1 LPIDV
6 FSIAKAYADVEF
18 QSLPRTI
25 DGFAVHRLH
34 GKRSKIAINKDTSP
48 ARQRFTAA
56 HELGHILI
64 PWHSGMS
71 VDTFDA
77 ALAGDEPFGADD
89 EGEANRFAAELLLPA
104 SQVRTA
110 LRSSSMGKGILQM
123 RKTAEVSLEV
133 ACLAAVA
140 HSPETHLLVVVDGVS
155 RIIAAYRS
163 SASWISRPAIG
174 SRMETPSTF
183 FAPFQPEV
191 QIARVS
197 PYEDSRTLY
206 AWTIDSDSLWK
217 TAGRTGDW
225 RSTLAEIIA
234 SLPNAEEK
242 RGLRE
247 SFSGMAGS
255 ANNLVQ
261 RNSLSF
267 KRRFELLL
275 HRAISNATVARMASH
290 EKFPT
295 LLAQRAR
302 SLRPR

>member
-1 LPIDV
+1 MPVDV

-18 QSLPRTI
+18 QSLPKTI
-25 DGFAVHRLH
+25 DGLAVHRPH
-34 GKRSKIAINKDTSP
+34 GKPSKIVINKNTP
-48 ARQRFTAA
+48 AARQRFTAA

-71 VDTFDA
+71 IDTFDA
-77 ALAGDEPFGADD
+77 ALSGDEPFAADD

-110 LRSSSMGKGILQM
+110 LRSSSICKGILQM
-123 RKTAEVSLEV
+123 RKAAEVSLEV

-140 HSPETHLLVVVDGVS
+140 HSSKTHLVVVVDGVS
-155 RIIAAYRS
+155 KIIAAYRS
-163 SASWISRPAIG
+163 STSWISRPAIG
-174 SRMETPSTF
+174 ARMESPSTF
-183 FAPFQPEV
+183 FAPFEPEV

-197 PYEDSRTLY
+197 PYEDSQSLY
-206 AWTIDSDSLWK
+206 AWTIDSDRLWK
-217 TAGRTGDW
+217 IAGRTGDW
-225 RSTLAEIIA
+225 RPTLAEIIA
-234 SLPNAEEK
+234 SLPDAEEK
-242 RGLRE
+242 RGLKE
-247 SFSGMAGS
+247 SFAGMAGS

-261 RNSLSF
+261 RKSLSF

-275 HRAISNATVARMASH
+275 HRAISNGTVARMASH